1 MNSSNQTHFNRHSS
15 PAFAGNGFPW
25 KSLTRQVSSGTQRK
39 NSRATCS
46 YLLTRH
52 PGSPTEQDSQK
63 WQKPTAHR
71 KRLQQWQRTQC
82 NGKKAKLEQNQKT
95 LYINYVLPP
104 STNGV
109 PTKPV
114 LQLKL
119 AYSVSSS
126 PSHSSFLSLLCRK
139 KTNGGDSKVHYNGIL
154 NSATPC
160 NVLY

>member
-46 YLLTRH
+46 YLLTKH

-71 KRLQQWQRTQC
+71 PRLQQWQRTQC

-104 STNGV
+104 PPMEYQLNRYCNWSWHILC
-109 PTKPV
+109 PPLPV
-114 LQLKL
+114 IQ
-119 AYSVSSS
+119 VF
-126 PSHSSFLSLLCRK
+126 FLYCVEK